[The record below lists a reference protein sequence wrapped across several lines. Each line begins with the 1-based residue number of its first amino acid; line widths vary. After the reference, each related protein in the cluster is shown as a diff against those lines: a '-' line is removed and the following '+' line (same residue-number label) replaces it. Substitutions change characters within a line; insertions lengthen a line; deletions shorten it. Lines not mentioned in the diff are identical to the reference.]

1 MKRCLTLCIF
11 GIALFGAI
19 SAINLIAQAPV
30 APATDAGGLTPQ
42 QLSSRAKAYQAP
54 QIPIESVP
62 NFIKLP
68 AGMYLGESM
77 GVATNSKGHI
87 FVFNRNGESSRLY
100 EFDQTG
106 AFVHEIGRN
115 SYAFAM
121 AHAVRVDAQDN
132 IWTVDEGTNTV
143 VRWNAT
149 DQRPDLIIGRRH
161 EFVEGLIPTA
171 LPTPPAQHNG
181 FNRPT
186 DIAWDKAG
194 NIFIADGYNNSRAIK
209 FDRNGRFVAE
219 VGVRGSEPTQMN
231 TPHSIQVDNDG
242 NVYVADRGNN
252 RIQVFDN
259 NLKLKTMYT
268 DVGSP
273 WAVCITP
280 GPHQYLYSSN
290 SFPDSSPAN
299 MRPVTGEIYK
309 MELDGK
315 VLGRFGRAGK
325 ALGEFSTT
333 HAMDCRNENTMYV
346 AEIAAWRV
354 QKVILKPAAGQVSGG
369 VR

>member
-1 MKRCLTLCIF
+1 MKRYLSFFLV
-11 GIALFGAI
+11 A
-19 SAINLIAQAPV
+19 SAVSVLAQGPMP
-30 APATDAGGLTPQ
+30 APATDGLTPQ
-42 QLSSRAKAYQAP
+42 QLAARAKAYQAP
-54 QIPIESVP
+54 EIPIESVP

-68 AGMYLGESM
+68 VGMYLGESM
-77 GVATNSKGHI
+77 GVATNSKGHL
-87 FVFNRNGESSRLY
+87 FVFNRNGENSRLY

-106 AFVHEIGRN
+106 AFVHEIGKG

-121 AHAVRVDAQDN
+121 AHAVRVDPEDN

-143 VRWNAT
+143 VKWNAT
-149 DQRPDLIIGRRH
+149 DQRPSLIIGRRH
-161 EFVEGLIPTA
+161 DYAEGLIPA
-171 LPTPPAQHNG
+171 GPVPPAQHNS

-186 DIAWDKAG
+186 DIAWDRAG

-209 FDRNGRFVAE
+209 FDKNGRYVTEIGTRGAE
-219 VGVRGSEPTQMN
+219 PGQMN
-231 TPHSIQVDNDG
+231 TPHSIAVDNAG

-259 NLKLKTMYT
+259 DLKLKTMYT

-273 WAVCITP
+273 WAVCISP
-280 GPHQYLYSSN
+280 GAHQYLYSSN
-290 SFPDSSPAN
+290 SYPDSSPAN

-315 VLGRFGRAGK
+315 VLGRFGKAGK
-325 ALGEFSTT
+325 GLGEFSTT
-333 HAMDCRNENTMYV
+333 HAMDCRTDNTMFV
-346 AEIAAWRV
+346 AEIASWRV
-354 QKVILKPAAGQVSGG
+354 QKVILKPATGQGSGG

>member
-1 MKRCLTLCIF
+1 MTRRLTLSF
-11 GIALFGAI
+11 VAAVLFCVAG
-19 SAINLIAQAPV
+19 PV
-30 APATDAGGLTPQ
+30 AQTPAPAPELTPQ
-42 QLSSRAKAYQAP
+42 QLNARAKAYQAP
-54 QIPIESVP
+54 QISIESVP

-68 AGMYLGESM
+68 PGMYLGESM
-77 GVATNSKGHI
+77 GVATNTRGHL

-143 VRWNAT
+143 VRWNAA
-149 DQRPDLIIGRRH
+149 DQRPDFILGRRH
-161 EFVEGLIPTA
+161 EFSEGLIPTA
-171 LPTPPAQHNG
+171 LPVPPAQHYG

-186 DIAWDKAG
+186 DIAWDRAG

-209 FDRNGRFVAE
+209 FDRNGRYLGE
-219 VGVRGSEPTQMN
+219 VGTRGNEPTQMN
-231 TPHSIQVDNDG
+231 TPHSIQVDNEG
-242 NVYVADRGNN
+242 NVYVADRGNS
-252 RIQVFDN
+252 RIQVFSND
-259 NLKLKTMYT
+259 LKQLKSLYT
-268 DVGSP
+268 DVGAP

-290 SFPDSSPAN
+290 SYPDSSPAN

-333 HAMDCRNENTMYV
+333 HAMDCRNENTMFV

-354 QKVILKPAAGQVSGG
+354 QKITFKPGAGQISGG

>member
-1 MKRCLTLCIF
+1 MKRYLSFCFVAAVL
-11 GIALFGAI
+11 ASAI
-19 SAINLIAQAPV
+19 SVIAQGQAAPG
-30 APATDAGGLTPQ
+30 AGEGLTPA
-42 QLSSRAKAYQAP
+42 QLNARAKAYNAP
-54 QIPIESVP
+54 QISIESVP

-77 GVATNSKGHI
+77 GVATNSKGHV
-87 FVFNRNGESSRLY
+87 FVYNRNGENSRLY

-106 AFVHEIGRN
+106 AFVHEIGKG

-121 AHAVRVDAQDN
+121 AHGVRVDSQDN

-143 VRWNAT
+143 VKWSAA
-149 DQRPDLIIGRRH
+149 DQRPEMILGRRH
-161 EFVEGLIPTA
+161 EFAEGLIATA
-171 LPTPPAQHNG
+171 IPVPPAQHNS

-186 DIAWDKAG
+186 DVAWDRAG
-194 NIFIADGYNNSRAIK
+194 NIFVSDGYNNSRAIK
-209 FDRNGRFVAE
+209 FDKNGRYVTE
-219 VGVRGSEPTQMN
+219 IGVRGSEPTQMN
-231 TPHSIQVDNDG
+231 TPHSIAVDNAG
-242 NVYVADRGNN
+242 NVYVADRGNS

-259 NLKLKTMYT
+259 DLKLKTMYT

-273 WAVCITP
+273 WAVCISP

-290 SFPDSSPAN
+290 SYPDASPAN

-315 VLGRFGRAGK
+315 VLGRFGKAGK
-325 ALGEFSTT
+325 GLGEFSTT
-333 HAMDCRNENTMYV
+333 HAMDCRTDNTLFV

-354 QKVILKPAAGQVSGG
+354 QKVILKPAAGLVSGG
-369 VR
+369 IR

>member
-1 MKRCLTLCIF
+1 MKRCLSLCF
-11 GIALFGAI
+11 VAVLMFCAI
-19 SAINLIAQAPV
+19 SLVAQTP
-30 APATDAGGLTPQ
+30 APAQTAPGGGEGLTPQ
-42 QLSSRAKAYQAP
+42 QLNARAKAYKSP
-54 QIPIESVP
+54 EIPYDSVA

-68 AGMYLGESM
+68 TGMYLGESM
-77 GVATNSKGHI
+77 GVATNSKGHV

-100 EFDQTG
+100 EFDQNGT
-106 AFVHEIGRN
+106 FVHEIGRR

-143 VRWNAT
+143 VKWDAT
-149 DQRPDLIIGRRH
+149 DQRPSLILGRRH
-161 EFVEGLIPTA
+161 EAAEGLIPTA
-171 LPTPPAQHNG
+171 IPVPAAQHYT

-209 FDRNGRFVAE
+209 FDRNGRYLGE
-219 VGVRGSEPTQMN
+219 VGSRGSEPIQMN
-231 TPHSIQVDNDG
+231 TPHSIQVDANG

-252 RIQVFDN
+252 RIQVFSND
-259 NLKLKTMYT
+259 LTLRALYT

-290 SFPDSSPAN
+290 SYPDSSPAN
-299 MRPVTGEIYK
+299 MRPVTGEVYK

-315 VLGRFGRAGK
+315 VLGRFGKAGK
-325 ALGEFSTT
+325 GLGEFSTI
-333 HAMDCRNENTMYV
+333 HAMDCRNDNQMYV
-346 AEIAAWRV
+346 AEIASWRV
-354 QKVILKPAAGQVSGG
+354 QKLNFKPTTGQVTS
-369 VR
+369 R